1 MKTYIILLAIDTFD
15 RRKNAE
21 RIENEKFDSIK
32 MLYELLQKDIDDEIT
47 DKDVLI
53 FELTDFM
60 DACNNEEL
68 ELSLWWVTYVNIE
81 DNMDGKGAGFQGS
94 GNDIKSD
101 GLSGFRG

>member
-15 RRKNAE
+15 RRQHAE
-21 RIENEKFDSIK
+21 WVENGKFDSIK

-47 DKDVLI
+47 DKDILI
-53 FELTDFM
+53 FALTDFM

-81 DNMDGKGAGFQGS
+81 N
-94 GNDIKSD
+94 
-101 GLSGFRG
+101 